1 MRKPGHD
8 SMRSIVKLVKIMK
21 KKKKEKTFKVSGNG
35 PKGKK
40 TRTKVHLLNTP
51 KKTASVQQKTKKE
64 TKNK

>member
-8 SMRSIVKLVKIMK
+8 SMRSIVKLVKIM
-21 KKKKEKTFKVSGNG
+21 KKEKTFKVSGNG